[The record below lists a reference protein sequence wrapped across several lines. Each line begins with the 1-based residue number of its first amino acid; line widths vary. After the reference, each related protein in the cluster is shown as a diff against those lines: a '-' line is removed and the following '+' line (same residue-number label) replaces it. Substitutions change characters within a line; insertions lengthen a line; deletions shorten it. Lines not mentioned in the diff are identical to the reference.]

1 MFLDETTIEVI
12 AGKGGDGMVSF
23 RHEKYVPMGGPS
35 GGNGGRGGHVIL
47 RASKD
52 IHTLYDIGQSRIFRA
67 EHGEKG
73 GSSNMTGRGGE
84 DCIILL
90 PIGTLVK
97 EAETGVVLADLKRDG
112 QKVVIAEG
120 GRGGAGNSAFKS
132 SRNQAPRQFT
142 PGAPGERK
150 RLALELKLLADCGLV
165 GFPNAG
171 KSSLIRSVSSATP
184 KVADYPFTTLKPALG
199 VVSVGPRASFVLV
212 DIPGIIEGAA
222 EGKGLGHR
230 FLRHIERTRCLV
242 FTVDASG
249 EDPYGQYKI
258 LRKELKKFHPLL
270 LEKPKLIVLSKCDLG
285 DFPVDKRFAKEKC
298 PVIRTSSVT
307 GLGLAE
313 FKREAHALSRQGLDP
328 DNGWGDTG
336 FRAGT

>member
-1 MFLDETTIEVI
+1 MFLDETTIEVM

-47 RASKD
+47 QASKD
-52 IHTLYDIGQSRIFRA
+52 RHTLYDIGQSRLFKGQN
-67 EHGEKG
+67 GEKG
-73 GSSNMTGRGGE
+73 GTSDCTGRTGL
-84 DCIILL
+84 DNVILL
-90 PIGTLVK
+90 PVGTLVK
-97 EAETGVVLADLKRDG
+97 DADTGEVLADLKRNN

-132 SRNQAPRQFT
+132 SRNQAPRQST
-142 PGAPGERK
+142 PGAPGERR

-184 KVADYPFTTLKPALG
+184 KVADYPFTTIKPALG
-199 VVSVGPRASFVLV
+199 VVSVASGASFVLV

-242 FTVDASG
+242 FTLDAS
-249 EDPYGQYKI
+249 EKDPYGQYKI
-258 LRKELKKFHPLL
+258 LRNELKKFHPLL
-270 LEKPKLIVLSKCDLG
+270 LEKPKLIVLTKNDLG
-285 DFPVDKRFAKEKC
+285 DFAVDKRFKKEKC
-298 PVIRTSSVT
+298 PVVQTSSAT
-307 GLGLAE
+307 GFGLAE
-313 FKREAHALSRQGLDP
+313 FKREAYGLA
-328 DNGWGDTG
+328 
-336 FRAGT
+336 RAGQVASDGWSTPAP

>member
-12 AGKGGDGMVSF
+12 AGKGGDGMVAF
-23 RHEKYVPMGGPS
+23 RHEKYVPMGGPC

-47 RASKD
+47 TASKD
-52 IHTLYDIGQSRIFRA
+52 RHTLYDIGQSRVFKA

-73 GSSNMTGRGGE
+73 GTGDCTGRSGV
-84 DCIILL
+84 DQILL
-90 PIGTLVK
+90 LPAGTLVK
-97 EAETGVVLADLKRDG
+97 DADTGEVLADLKKDG
-112 QKVVIAEG
+112 QKIIIAEG
-120 GRGGAGNSAFKS
+120 GRGGAGNTAFKS

-142 PGAPGERK
+142 PGAPGGRR

-199 VVSVGPRASFVLV
+199 VVSVGAGASFVLV

-242 FTVDASG
+242 FTMDASG
-249 EDPYGQYKI
+249 KDPYGEYKV
-258 LRKELKKFHPLL
+258 LRKELEKFHPLL

-285 DFPVDKRFAKEKC
+285 DFPVDKRFKKEKC
-298 PVIRTSSVT
+298 PVLQTSSIT

-313 FKREAHALSRQGLDP
+313 FKREAYALA
-328 DNGWGDTG
+328 
-336 FRAGT
+336 RAGKVIGDGWNNENLKH

>member
-1 MFLDETTIEVI
+1 MFLDETTIEVM

-47 RASKD
+47 KASKD
-52 IHTLYDIGQSRIFRA
+52 RHTLYDIGQSRIFKA
-67 EHGEKG
+67 QNGEKG
-73 GSSNMTGRGGE
+73 GTSDCTGRTGL
-84 DCIILL
+84 DNVILL
-90 PIGTLVK
+90 PVGTLVK
-97 EAETGVVLADLKRDG
+97 DADTGEVLADLKRNN

-132 SRNQAPRQFT
+132 SRNQAPRQST
-142 PGAPGERK
+142 PGAPGERR
-150 RLALELKLLADCGLV
+150 RLLLELKLLADCGLV

-184 KVADYPFTTLKPALG
+184 KVADYPFTTIKPALG
-199 VVSVGPRASFVLV
+199 VVSVAPGASFVLV
-212 DIPGIIEGAA
+212 DIPGLIEGAA

-242 FTVDASG
+242 FTLDAS
-249 EDPYGQYKI
+249 EKDPYGQYKI
-258 LRKELKKFHPLL
+258 LRHELEKFHPLL
-270 LEKPKLIVLSKCDLG
+270 LEKPKLIVLSKNDLG
-285 DFPVDKRFAKEKC
+285 DFPVDKRFKKEKC
-298 PVIRTSSVT
+298 PVVQTSSAT

-313 FKREAHALSRQGLDP
+313 FKREAYNLA
-328 DNGWGDTG
+328 
-336 FRAGT
+336 RAGQVISDTWSTPAP

>member
-47 RASKD
+47 KASKD
-52 IHTLYDIGQSRIFRA
+52 RHTLYDIGQSRIFKA

-73 GSSNMTGRGGE
+73 GTGDCTGRSGT
-84 DCIILL
+84 DQILL
-90 PIGTLVK
+90 LPVGTLVK
-97 EAETGVVLADLKRDG
+97 DADTGEVLADLKRNG
-112 QKVVIAEG
+112 QEVVIAEG

-132 SRNQAPRQFT
+132 SRNQAPRQST
-142 PGAPGERK
+142 PGAPGERR

-184 KVADYPFTTLKPALG
+184 KVADYPFTTLKPSLG
-199 VVSVGPRASFVLV
+199 VVSVAPGASFVLV
-212 DIPGIIEGAA
+212 DIPGLIEGAA

-242 FTVDASG
+242 FTIDAS
-249 EDPYGQYKI
+249 EKDPYGQYKI
-258 LRKELKKFHPLL
+258 LRKELEKFHPLL
-270 LEKPKLIVLSKCDLG
+270 LEKPKLVVLSKNDLG
-285 DFPVDKRFAKEKC
+285 TFTVDKRFKKEKC
-298 PVIRTSSVT
+298 PVIQTSSMT

-313 FKREAHALSRQGLDP
+313 FKREAYALA
-328 DNGWGDTG
+328 
-336 FRAGT
+336 RAGKPAGDGWSSPGP